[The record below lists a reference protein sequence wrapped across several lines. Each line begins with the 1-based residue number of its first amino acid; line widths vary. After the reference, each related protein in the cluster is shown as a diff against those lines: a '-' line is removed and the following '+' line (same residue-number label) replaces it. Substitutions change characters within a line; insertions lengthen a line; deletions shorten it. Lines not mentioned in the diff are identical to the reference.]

1 MVSHLLSREICIHQE
16 PLRVRGSQKL
26 YQELIVLSI
35 SSGIIDFSHCI
46 FYNFLKGGEKI
57 IRGGDWVSS
66 EEKFIKE
73 MGKINQ
79 SSQKSFDEMMESR
92 EKSEDKWM
100 SKASDS
106 IKESGKGIDTKDK
119 AGLSEEAMEEK
130 KAK

>member
-1 MVSHLLSREICIHQE
+1 M
-16 PLRVRGSQKL
+16 
-26 YQELIVLSI
+26 
-35 SSGIIDFSHCI
+35 
-46 FYNFLKGGEKI
+46 
-57 IRGGDWVSS
+57 SS